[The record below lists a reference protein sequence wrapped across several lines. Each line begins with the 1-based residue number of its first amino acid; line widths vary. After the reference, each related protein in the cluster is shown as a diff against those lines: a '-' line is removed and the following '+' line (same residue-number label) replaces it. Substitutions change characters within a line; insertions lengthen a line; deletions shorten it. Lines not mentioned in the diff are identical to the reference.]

1 MPRYI
6 DADKLVAW
14 CMDAFKVQSTVVGKA
29 YVDSFLTAVLSCET
43 TDVAPRSE
51 VEELVCKL
59 ERLLCHATGGKLS
72 KHTYEL
78 WVMETAVTDHINE
91 AYSDGLEDGYKECAK
106 EIFDKIYR
114 KLGFFIKHRD
124 VNDTIANMLYFIE
137 QVEKEY
143 TEDNQ

>member
-1 MPRYI
+1 MRYI
-6 DADKLVAW
+6 DADEIDYTVTMVGRDEYAGVRAVAFESDI
-14 CMDAFKVQSTVVGKA
+14 DAMP
-29 YVDSFLTAVLSCET
+29 TA
-43 TDVAPRSE
+43 DVAPRSE
-51 VEELVCKL
+51 FEELVCKL

-143 TEDNQ
+143 TEGNQ